1 MYLTATITSAKVAAK
16 HSKKQNSLSIIL
28 SLLPVAVATTSAI
41 YKPFVAVAISRKNT
55 ILTRDLGGILVKIIL
70 RIVSLTVTKIG
81 N

>member
-1 MYLTATITSAKVAAK
+1 MYLTATITSAKAAAK

-28 SLLPVAVATTSAI
+28 SPFPVAALTISATCKLS
-41 YKPFVAVAISRKNT
+41 VAVAINRKNT